1 MISAEAQLLKQKVI
15 ANKEAVV
22 DETRLLNASAEQLR
36 AQGKNVSNV
45 EDPANVNIKNTE
57 SLITALGG
65 QASAIDATLN
75 SQLAL
80 ITTNSNLQGE
90 QASFE
95 ASQIEKRIENL
106 VSQGLLENELN
117 AVKKKQILDELAGID
132 LILTSKLE
140 NLTEEERLVR
150 ENAVSRLEALGF
162 EKEEIQQILKF
173 ARERAEYELSF
184 RKRFDS
190 AVGASADTLETK
202 TISSLNELNSAFVE
216 GSLTFDLA
224 KNKFSEFAGSLIKD
238 IQKIFFQ
245 ETIAKPA
252 AGFLKDTFLG
262 SEKEGGGIFSSLFGM
277 GKNVN
282 GGLIRHMASGGM
294 ARDRVPTLLEPGE
307 FVVRK
312 QAAKVAGPSNLA
324 SLNATGQMG
333 GGNVSVNVTN
343 TGTPQTAEA
352 SQPRFDG
359 EKMVIDIVMRD
370 LSTNGPIRR
379 SLRAGGAS

>member
-1 MISAEAQLLKQKVI
+1 
-15 ANKEAVV
+15 
-22 DETRLLNASAEQLR
+22 
-36 AQGKNVSNV
+36 
-45 EDPANVNIKNTE
+45 
-57 SLITALGG
+57 
-65 QASAIDATLN
+65 
-75 SQLAL
+75 
-80 ITTNSNLQGE
+80 
-90 QASFE
+90 
-95 ASQIEKRIENL
+95 
-106 VSQGLLENELN
+106 
-117 AVKKKQILDELAGID
+117 
-132 LILTSKLE
+132 
-140 NLTEEERLVR
+140 
-150 ENAVSRLEALGF
+150 
-162 EKEEIQQILKF
+162 
-173 ARERAEYELSF
+173 
-184 RKRFDS
+184 
-190 AVGASADTLETK
+190 
-202 TISSLNELNSAFVE
+202 
-216 GSLTFDLA
+216 
-224 KNKFSEFAGSLIKD
+224 
-238 IQKIFFQ
+238 
-245 ETIAKPA
+245 
-252 AGFLKDTFLG
+252 
-262 SEKEGGGIFSSLFGM
+262 M